1 MARIASLFYCLALPF
16 PQYSIKDALVDLSTI
31 TIFCG
36 LVKLPTPTIFV
47 YLYNAASILCARDSS
62 DDDILCAIS
71 ISPAARVALETADV
85 SGALLASSVFNLVPR
100 ARLTAQ
106 RYVVEKSV
114 CA

>member
-1 MARIASLFYCLALPF
+1 MKVHELTTQI
-16 PQYSIKDALVDLSTI
+16 
-31 TIFCG
+31 
-36 LVKLPTPTIFV
+36 
-47 YLYNAASILCARDSS
+47 YLYNAASVLCARDSS

-100 ARLTAQ
+100 VRLTTQ